1 MSYKQEFA
9 ENFLKKLKVVG
20 REEIVKTDQVLVD
33 TKTGEETV
41 LLAKSYRKFFIDNDQ
56 FIKVFKNYI
65 KLVEITKG
73 LSKLAIRTI
82 FWLMANLAKNRIDIF
97 INIKSLSEELEI
109 SSKSKVYAAIR
120 ELIAVDIIKLID
132 SKTNL
137 YEVNPSILFNGNR
150 VEFITTIVT
159 EKEGANGWK
168 VTEYKEMKA
177 SKKE

>member
-1 MSYKQEFA
+1 MSYKKEFA
-9 ENFLKKLKVVG
+9 GEFLKRLKVVG
-20 REEIVKTDQVLVD
+20 KSEIVKTDQVLVD

-65 KLVEITKG
+65 KLVEITKD

-82 FWLMANLAKNRIDIF
+82 FWLMANLTKNRIDIF
-97 INIKSLSEELEI
+97 INIKDLSEELGI
-109 SSKSKVYAAIR
+109 KSRGKVYAALR

-150 VEFITTIVT
+150 VEFVTTIVT
-159 EKEGANGWK
+159 EKEGSNGWK